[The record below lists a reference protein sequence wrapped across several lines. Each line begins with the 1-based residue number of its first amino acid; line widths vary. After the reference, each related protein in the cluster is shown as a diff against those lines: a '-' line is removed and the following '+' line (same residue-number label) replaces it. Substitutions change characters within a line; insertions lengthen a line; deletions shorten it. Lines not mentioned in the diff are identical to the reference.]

1 MRTHTCSRN
10 HSIRVFMS
18 FLSMTVCNLWHA
30 AVRKI
35 NNVLKIKFGRHSK
48 KYDSQCIPDTANCIG
63 QEDYKIGRR
72 EIRILF
78 AVCAIGVHFE
88 LLISAIPCSLQY
100 TFFFYLDGMPLPC
113 FFKGREKRPICVVSK
128 KKQAKYFVQHHTHKV
143 CETFCPV
150 PGVELFVSVMES
162 VELCV
167 QEYVRVSAASPSVT
181 TASRFTVGPSPTVWS
196 SPAYA
201 AG

>member
-1 MRTHTCSRN
+1 
-10 HSIRVFMS
+10 
-18 FLSMTVCNLWHA
+18 MTVCNLWHA

-35 NNVLKIKFGRHSK
+35 NNVLKIKFGRHAK
-48 KYDSQCIPDTANCIG
+48 KKHDSQCIPDTANCIG

-181 TASRFTVGPSPTVWS
+181 AASRFTVGPSPTVWS